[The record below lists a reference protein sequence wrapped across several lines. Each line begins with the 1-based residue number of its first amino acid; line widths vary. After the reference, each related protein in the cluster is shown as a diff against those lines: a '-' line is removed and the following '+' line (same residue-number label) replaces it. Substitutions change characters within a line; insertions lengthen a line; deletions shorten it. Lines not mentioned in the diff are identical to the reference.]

1 MTTERRSVLT
11 SLLTSPVSDGR
22 VDDSAQYLHP
32 ICSIL
37 LHYIAEAASDD
48 GWCCLGLNR
57 VSKWFVRGLLMQSA
71 LEAAKVIG
79 IVGGLVVLVSG
90 VYFFAIS
97 RLALGIVA
105 AVISGKMR
113 QLLWSVVMVVVGV
126 LAYEFD
132 SGSSFWSYGPIL
144 VIVAGVIGI
153 VVHIL

>member
-1 MTTERRSVLT
+1 
-11 SLLTSPVSDGR
+11 
-22 VDDSAQYLHP
+22 
-32 ICSIL
+32 
-37 LHYIAEAASDD
+37 
-48 GWCCLGLNR
+48 
-57 VSKWFVRGLLMQSA
+57 

-105 AVISGKMR
+105 AVISGKMS

-153 VVHIL
+153 VAHVL

>member
-1 MTTERRSVLT
+1 M
-11 SLLTSPVSDGR
+11 
-22 VDDSAQYLHP
+22 
-32 ICSIL
+32 
-37 LHYIAEAASDD
+37 
-48 GWCCLGLNR
+48 
-57 VSKWFVRGLLMQSA
+57 
-71 LEAAKVIG
+71 EAAKAIG

>member
-1 MTTERRSVLT
+1 MS
-11 SLLTSPVSDGR
+11 
-22 VDDSAQYLHP
+22 
-32 ICSIL
+32 
-37 LHYIAEAASDD
+37 
-48 GWCCLGLNR
+48 GLNR
-57 VSKWFVRGLLMQSA
+57 VSKWFVRGLLTQSA

-105 AVISGKMR
+105 AVISGKMS

-153 VVHIL
+153 VAHVL

>member
-1 MTTERRSVLT
+1 
-11 SLLTSPVSDGR
+11 
-22 VDDSAQYLHP
+22 
-32 ICSIL
+32 
-37 LHYIAEAASDD
+37 
-48 GWCCLGLNR
+48 
-57 VSKWFVRGLLMQSA
+57 MQSA
-71 LEAAKVIG
+71 LEAAKAIG

-153 VVHIL
+153 VAHVL

>member
-1 MTTERRSVLT
+1 
-11 SLLTSPVSDGR
+11 
-22 VDDSAQYLHP
+22 
-32 ICSIL
+32 
-37 LHYIAEAASDD
+37 
-48 GWCCLGLNR
+48 
-57 VSKWFVRGLLMQSA
+57 MQSA

-153 VVHIL
+153 VAHVL

>member
-1 MTTERRSVLT
+1 M
-11 SLLTSPVSDGR
+11 
-22 VDDSAQYLHP
+22 
-32 ICSIL
+32 
-37 LHYIAEAASDD
+37 
-48 GWCCLGLNR
+48 
-57 VSKWFVRGLLMQSA
+57 
-71 LEAAKVIG
+71 EAAKAIG

-144 VIVAGVIGI
+144 VIIAGVIGI
-153 VVHIL
+153 IARVI

>member
-1 MTTERRSVLT
+1 M
-11 SLLTSPVSDGR
+11 
-22 VDDSAQYLHP
+22 
-32 ICSIL
+32 
-37 LHYIAEAASDD
+37 
-48 GWCCLGLNR
+48 NR
-57 VSKWFVRGLLMQSA
+57 VSKWFVRGLLTQSA

-105 AVISGKMR
+105 AVISGKMS

-153 VVHIL
+153 VAHVL

>member
-1 MTTERRSVLT
+1 
-11 SLLTSPVSDGR
+11 
-22 VDDSAQYLHP
+22 
-32 ICSIL
+32 
-37 LHYIAEAASDD
+37 
-48 GWCCLGLNR
+48 
-57 VSKWFVRGLLMQSA
+57 
-71 LEAAKVIG
+71 LEAAKAIG

-153 VVHIL
+153 VAHVL

>member
-1 MTTERRSVLT
+1 M
-11 SLLTSPVSDGR
+11 
-22 VDDSAQYLHP
+22 
-32 ICSIL
+32 
-37 LHYIAEAASDD
+37 
-48 GWCCLGLNR
+48 NR
-57 VSKWFVRGLLMQSA
+57 VSKWFVRGLLVQSA
-71 LEAAKVIG
+71 LEAAKAIG

-153 VVHIL
+153 VAHVL

>member
-1 MTTERRSVLT
+1 M
-11 SLLTSPVSDGR
+11 
-22 VDDSAQYLHP
+22 
-32 ICSIL
+32 
-37 LHYIAEAASDD
+37 
-48 GWCCLGLNR
+48 NR

-71 LEAAKVIG
+71 LEVAKVIG

-153 VVHIL
+153 VAHVL